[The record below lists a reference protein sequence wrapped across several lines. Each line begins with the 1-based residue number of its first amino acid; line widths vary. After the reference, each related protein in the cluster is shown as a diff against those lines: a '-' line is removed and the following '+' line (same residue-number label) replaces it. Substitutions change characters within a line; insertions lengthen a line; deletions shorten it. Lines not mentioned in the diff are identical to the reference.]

1 MIERYFKK
9 PETWDRLRA
18 CWLFPLIERYVVWLA
33 ENKYAPRIVY
43 RRVPLL
49 IHFAEYARA
58 HGATSPESLTEH
70 VGGFVEKWLR
80 ERAHHVHDEKARMS
94 VRNSVSG
101 PLEQVVRLARD
112 NFEWQARKRI
122 PFPFETEAPGFL
134 GHLVNERGLALAAVQ
149 QYRGY
154 LGHFERYLAGVGLSK
169 LGDLA
174 PPMLTAFITERGQG
188 YVRSSMTA
196 LCSSLRVFLRYLYRE
211 RIHPRDLSVSVDGPK
226 CYRLATLPRSIS
238 WAEVQRMLES
248 VDRRRANG
256 KRDYTILLLLVTYGL
271 RGKDVS
277 SLMLDDIDWER
288 NRLRVPERK
297 AGHSTAYPL
306 SATVA
311 EALIDYLRHA
321 RPESPHR
328 HIFLRTLAPYA
339 PCTNGAISQLAGVYL
354 RKAGITV
361 RCAGSHTLRHSC
373 VQRLVDAQFSLK
385 AIGDYV
391 GHASPDSTV
400 IYTKVNVEALR
411 EIALG
416 HAEEVV

>member
-1 MIERYFKK
+1 MIEQYFKK

-18 CWLFPLIERYVVWLA
+18 CWLFPLIERYVVWLT
-33 ENKYAPRIVY
+33 ENNYAPRIVY

-49 IHFAEYARA
+49 VHFAEYARA
-58 HGATSPESLTEH
+58 HGATLPESLAEH
-70 VGGFVEKWLR
+70 VDGFVEKWLR
-80 ERAHHVHDEKARMS
+80 ERAHHVHDGKARVS
-94 VRNSVSG
+94 VRNSVRG
-101 PLEQVVRLARD
+101 PVEQLVRLTQN
-112 NFEWQARKRI
+112 NFEWRARKRK
-122 PFPFETEAPGFL
+122 PFPFETEVPGFL
-134 GHLVNERGLALAAVQ
+134 GHLVDERGLAAAAVH

-154 LGHFERYLAGVGLSK
+154 LGHFEHYLAGIGLSK

-188 YVRSSMTA
+188 YVRSSMTG

-211 RIHPRDLSVSVDGPK
+211 RIHSKDLSVSVNGPK

-238 WAEVQRMLES
+238 WPEVQRMLDS

-256 KRDYTILLLLVTYGL
+256 KRDYAILVLLVAYGL

-277 SLMLDDIDWER
+277 SLTLDDIDWER

-311 EALIDYLRHA
+311 EALIDYLRNG
-321 RPESPHR
+321 RPESSHR
-328 HIFLRTLAPYA
+328 HLFLRALAPYV
-339 PCTNGAISQLAGVYL
+339 PCSSGAISQLAGVYL
-354 RKAGITV
+354 RKAGVTV